1 MDSIKISKKNTKMV
15 AHRGLSG
22 IERENAIPAFV
33 AAGNR
38 SYFGIETDVHR
49 TSDGKF
55 VVIHDDRT
63 GRVSTVD
70 ISVEGSGF
78 DDLRALMLT
87 DTDGEVGRCDLHIP
101 TLDEYIK
108 VCARYEKVCVLELKN
123 ELRAGDIKAIVDQIE
138 RREYLHNVIF
148 ISFSYENLVK
158 LRTLLPD
165 QKIQYLTGKYT
176 DDLTE
181 RLKAHGFDLD
191 IWYGELTKERVD
203 HLHENNIEINCW
215 TIDKKEDGERLASW
229 GVDYITSNILE

>member
-1 MDSIKISKKNTKMV
+1 MDSIKISKQSTKMV

-63 GRVSTVD
+63 GRVSNID
-70 ISVEGSGF
+70 IPVEGSSF
-78 DDLRALMLT
+78 ADLRALMLT

-101 TLDEYIK
+101 TLDEYVK

-123 ELRAGDIKAIVDQIE
+123 EFCTNDIKAIVDQIE
-138 RREYLHNVIF
+138 RRGYLHNVIF

-176 DDLTE
+176 EDLTE
-181 RLKAHGFDLD
+181 RLLAHRFDLD

-203 HLHENNIEINCW
+203 HLHDNNIEINCW
-215 TIDKKEDGERLASW
+215 TVDKKEDGERLASW

>member
-1 MDSIKISKKNTKMV
+1 MDSIKISKQNAKIV

-70 ISVEGSGF
+70 ISVESSSF
-78 DDLRALMLT
+78 ADLRKLMLT
-87 DTDGEVGRCDLHIP
+87 DTDGEVGRCDLRIP
-101 TLDEYIK
+101 TLDEYVK

-123 ELRAGDIKAIVDQIE
+123 EFCADDIKAIVDLIE
-138 RREYLHNVIF
+138 HRGYLHKVIF

-158 LRTLLPD
+158 LRALLPD

-176 DDLTE
+176 EDLTE
-181 RLKAHGFDLD
+181 RLLAHGFDLD

-203 HLHENNIEINCW
+203 HLHNNNIEINCW
-215 TIDKKEDGERLASW
+215 TVDKKEDGERLASW

>member
-123 ELRAGDIKAIVDQIE
+123 ELSAGDIKAIVDQIE
-138 RREYLHNVIF
+138 RRGYLHNVIF

>member
-1 MDSIKISKKNTKMV
+1 MV

-22 IERENAIPAFV
+22 IERENTLSAFI

-38 SYFGIETDVHR
+38 SYYGIETDVHR
-49 TSDGKF
+49 TSDGEL

-63 GRVSTVD
+63 GRVSPVD
-70 ISVEGSGF
+70 ISVEGSSYA
-78 DDLRALMLT
+78 DLRALTLT
-87 DTDGEVGRCDLHIP
+87 DTDGEIGRCDLHIP
-101 TLDEYIK
+101 TLDEYVK

-123 ELRAGDIKAIVDQIE
+123 DFCMEDVKKIVDLID
-138 RREYLHNVIF
+138 RRAYLHNVIF

-176 DDLTE
+176 EDLTE
-181 RLKAHGFDLD
+181 RLLAHGFDLD

-203 HLHENNIEINCW
+203 HLHENNIEVNCW
-215 TIDKKEDGERLASW
+215 TVDNKEDGERLASW